1 MHRDEARAQEARD
14 NISEAG
20 VSERCTVICG
30 NALEQDFSAATKVF
44 LYLIPRGLRIILPL
58 LEALD
63 RENLDVVTYMS
74 PFPAPQQAIETYN
87 VETAG
92 HKDAKWPLF
101 LYRLNDAT
109 ATAATA
115 AAATA
120 VPETGTEKD
129 DDESAADESYC
140 AGLGLPSVCVL
151 H

>member
-44 LYLIPRGLRIILPL
+44 LYLIPRGLRIILPI

-74 PFPAPQQAIETYN
+74 PFPAPQLAIETYN

-101 LYRLNDAT
+101 LYRLNDPA
-109 ATAATA
+109 AAAAADAAAATA
-115 AAATA
+115 AA
-120 VPETGTEKD
+120 VPKD
-129 DDESAADESYC
+129 DDEAAADESYC